1 MVALILST
9 TIISCSQA
17 IQLIDNVVNVVGLNN
32 QQKTEIIKEIKK
44 IVPSCPVI
52 VKENKN
58 AKPIKKSSNWPD
70 AWRPSYKK
78 YWNSNDSKRTWLW
91 RGVGR
96 FENKSYRVSL
106 FLKTMTSYYLWFG
119 IFIFVFYLVATDDS
133 VAYAFLLV
141 SKIIKFQYEKTKWW
155 LLNNPRNP
163 VVKWLMWKR
172 ALKLAKELEKEFKKW
187 YN

>member
-58 AKPIKKSSNWPD
+58 AKPIKKSSN
-70 AWRPSYKK
+70 
-78 YWNSNDSKRTWLW
+78 
-91 RGVGR
+91 
-96 FENKSYRVSL
+96 
-106 FLKTMTSYYLWFG
+106 
-119 IFIFVFYLVATDDS
+119 
-133 VAYAFLLV
+133 
-141 SKIIKFQYEKTKWW
+141 
-155 LLNNPRNP
+155 
-163 VVKWLMWKR
+163 
-172 ALKLAKELEKEFKKW
+172 
-187 YN
+187 